1 MEASIDGF
9 GTNCLRVILGIKK
22 IDHVPNEEIYKRSGM
37 KPLTCFIRER
47 QLGHLDHIL
56 RRDDN
61 EPCKVFALY
70 EPTHGRR
77 AQGRPKLSYSRYMAG
92 LITDA
97 PENCT
102 RESITSLAQDR
113 KKWGRIVAGAGAY

>member
-92 LITDA
+92 LITDT

-102 RESITSLAQDR
+102 RESIISLAQNR
-113 KKWGRIVAGAGAY
+113 KKWGRIVAGAGAF